1 MCYVGGEIMKKKF
14 KLKRIRDMEK
24 YFPFD
29 EEDYPEEII
38 EDALDNDEMKSYE
51 AGFLNGYKEF

>member
-1 MCYVGGEIMKKKF
+1 MKKKF